1 MLHVTYDAVEDLEP
15 GRLARIEQD
24 RGRTRVLLDKD
35 EELED
40 VVRQLNVEIAQLMAS
55 GTWYQL
61 WGDEIV
67 GCDTPGAP
75 LRVRYLLERL
85 VPETAVVLE
94 DKGLVSAYIDPVL
107 DVAAFAAVMTQ
118 TTKELLDGGRWFQ
131 AHAGEIIDMTPEPMS
146 RV

>member
-1 MLHVTYDAVEDLEP
+1 MLDVTFEAVEDLEP
-15 GRLARIEQD
+15 GRFARIETD
-24 RGRTRVLLDKD
+24 RGRVRNLLEKRAP
-35 EELED
+35 LED
-40 VVRQLNVEIAQLMAS
+40 VVRDLNVEIAQLVAS

-67 GCDTPGAP
+67 GRDTPGAP

-85 VPETAVVLE
+85 VPETAVVCE
-94 DKGLVSAYIDPVL
+94 DKGLVSVYIDPIL
-107 DVAAFAAVMTQ
+107 DVAAFAAVMNQ

-146 RV
+146 QV

>member
-1 MLHVTYDAVEDLEP
+1 MLHVTYDAVDDLEP
-15 GRLARIEQD
+15 GRLARTEQA
-24 RGRTRVLLDKD
+24 RGRVWNLLDKRAP
-35 EELED
+35 LED
-40 VVRQLNVEIAQLMAS
+40 VVRELNVEIARLIAS

-67 GCDTPGAP
+67 GRDTPGAP
-75 LRVRYLLERL
+75 LRVQYLLERM

-94 DKGLVSAYIDPVL
+94 GKGLVSVYIDPVL
-107 DVAAFAAVMTQ
+107 GVPAFAAVMNQ

-146 RV
+146 RI